1 MNYIIRKHT
10 GESAYLQLYHQLR
23 QDIISG
29 VWPRGMKL
37 PSKRVMSAELGV
49 SIITVEHA
57 LSLLCDEGYLESKPR
72 SGMIVS
78 FVGAVSSASIP
89 KRPSLEDMRASRT
102 APDDFPFSL
111 LAKTMRNVL
120 SVYDRQIL
128 SSSPSSGCEELQ
140 IAIASWLGRSH
151 AMNVRPAQ
159 IIIGSGS
166 EYLYSLI
173 VQLLGRN
180 RLYALEDPSYE
191 TIRRSYEAN
200 GAQCIMLPIGEAGID
215 PVLLQASGAD
225 VLHVTPFHSY
235 PSGVTATPARR
246 REYVS
251 WAKQNRTVIVEDD
264 YASEFAPLTSRIET
278 VASLLPEQV
287 IYLNTF
293 SKLLASSFR
302 TAFMV
307 LPEHLLEDYRR
318 KLDYT
323 SCPVPVYNQLVLAE
337 FLNEGHL
344 ERYTSRKR
352 RKMQKK

>member
-1 MNYIIRKHT
+1 MNYIIRKHA

-29 VWPRGMKL
+29 IWPRGAKL
-37 PSKRVMSAELGV
+37 PSKRVMAEELGLSV
-49 SIITVEHA
+49 ITVEHA

-78 FVGAVSSASIP
+78 FGGTVSPASVP

-111 LAKTMRNVL
+111 LAKTMRHVL
-120 SVYDRQIL
+120 SEYDRQIL
-128 SSSPSSGCEELQ
+128 SSSPSSGCEELRS
-140 IAIASWLGRSH
+140 AIASWLGRSH
-151 AMNVRPAQ
+151 AMNVSPGQ

-166 EYLYSLI
+166 EYLYGLI
-173 VQLLGRN
+173 VQLLGREK
-180 RLYALEDPSYE
+180 LYALENPSYE
-191 TIRRSYEAN
+191 TIRRAYEAN
-200 GAQCIMLPIGEAGID
+200 GAQCAMLPMGEDGID
-215 PVLLQASGAD
+215 SSLLEACRAD
-225 VLHVTPFHSY
+225 VLHVTPYHSY
-235 PSGVTATPARR
+235 PSGVTATAAKR
-246 REYVS
+246 REYVA
-251 WAKQNRTVIVEDD
+251 WAKRNSTVIVEDD

-307 LPEHLLEDYRR
+307 LPEPLLAEYRQ

>member
-1 MNYIIRKHT
+1 
-10 GESAYLQLYHQLR
+10 
-23 QDIISG
+23 
-29 VWPRGMKL
+29 
-37 PSKRVMSAELGV
+37 
-49 SIITVEHA
+49 
-57 LSLLCDEGYLESKPR
+57 
-72 SGMIVS
+72 
-78 FVGAVSSASIP
+78 
-89 KRPSLEDMRASRT
+89 
-102 APDDFPFSL
+102 
-111 LAKTMRNVL
+111 
-120 SVYDRQIL
+120 
-128 SSSPSSGCEELQ
+128 
-140 IAIASWLGRSH
+140 
-151 AMNVRPAQ
+151 MNVRPAQ

>member
-1 MNYIIRKHT
+1 MI
-10 GESAYLQLYHQLR
+10 
-23 QDIISG
+23 
-29 VWPRGMKL
+29 
-37 PSKRVMSAELGV
+37 SAELGV

-78 FVGAVSSASIP
+78 FGGTVSSASIP

-200 GAQCIMLPIGEAGID
+200 GAQCIMLPIGEDGID

-225 VLHVTPFHSY
+225 ILHVTPFHSY
-235 PSGVTATPARR
+235 PSGVTASPAKR

-307 LPEHLLEDYRR
+307 LPDHLLEDYRR

-323 SCPVPVYNQLVLAE
+323 SCPVPVYNQLVLAD

>member
-1 MNYIIRKHT
+1 
-10 GESAYLQLYHQLR
+10 
-23 QDIISG
+23 
-29 VWPRGMKL
+29 MKL

-323 SCPVPVYNQLVLAE
+323 SCPVPVYNQLVLTE
-337 FLNEGHL
+337 FQNEGHL

>member
-1 MNYIIRKHT
+1 MNYIIRKHS

-29 VWPRGMKL
+29 IWPRGAKL
-37 PSKRVMSAELGV
+37 PSKRVMAEELGLSV
-49 SIITVEHA
+49 ITVEHA

-72 SGMIVS
+72 SGMIVA
-78 FVGAVSSASIP
+78 FGGAVSPASVP

-102 APDDFPFSL
+102 APDDFPFSA
-111 LAKTMRNVL
+111 LAKTMRHVL
-120 SVYDRQIL
+120 SEYDRQIL

-140 IAIASWLGRSH
+140 AAIASWLGRSH
-151 AMNVRPAQ
+151 AMNVSPGQ

-166 EYLYSLI
+166 EYLYGLI
-173 VQLLGRN
+173 VQLLGREK
-180 RLYALEDPSYE
+180 LYALEDPSYE
-191 TIRRSYEAN
+191 TIRRAYEAN
-200 GAQCIMLPIGEAGID
+200 GARCTMLPMGEDGID
-215 PVLLQASGAD
+215 SALLEACWAD
-225 VLHVTPFHSY
+225 VLHVTPYHSY
-235 PSGVTATPARR
+235 PSGVTATAAKR
-246 REYVS
+246 REYVA
-251 WAKQNRTVIVEDD
+251 WAERNGAVIVEDD

-307 LPEHLLEDYRR
+307 LPDSLLEEYRR
-318 KLDYT
+318 KLDYI

-352 RKMQKK
+352 RKMHRK

>member
-323 SCPVPVYNQLVLAE
+323 SCPVPVYNQLVLTE
-337 FLNEGHL
+337 FQNEGHL

>member
-29 VWPRGMKL
+29 IWPRGAKL
-37 PSKRVMSAELGV
+37 PSKRVMAEELGLSV
-49 SIITVEHA
+49 ITVEHA

-72 SGMIVS
+72 SGMIVA
-78 FVGAVSSASIP
+78 FGGAVSPASVP

-102 APDDFPFSL
+102 APDDFPFSV
-111 LAKTMRNVL
+111 LAKTMRHVL
-120 SVYDRQIL
+120 SEYDRQIL

-140 IAIASWLGRSH
+140 AAIASWLGRSH
-151 AMNVRPAQ
+151 AMNVSPGQ

-166 EYLYSLI
+166 EYLYGLI
-173 VQLLGRN
+173 VQLLGREK
-180 RLYALEDPSYE
+180 LYALEDPSYE
-191 TIRRSYEAN
+191 TIRRAYEAN
-200 GAQCIMLPIGEAGID
+200 GARCTMLPMGEDGID
-215 PVLLQASGAD
+215 SVLLEACRAD
-225 VLHVTPFHSY
+225 VLHVTPYHSY
-235 PSGVTATPARR
+235 PSGVTATAAKR
-246 REYVS
+246 REYVA
-251 WAKQNRTVIVEDD
+251 WAERNGAVIVEDD

-307 LPEHLLEDYRR
+307 LPDSLLAEYRR

-352 RKMQKK
+352 RKMHRK

>member
-29 VWPRGMKL
+29 VWPRGTKL
-37 PSKRVMSAELGV
+37 PSKRVISAELGV

-72 SGMIVS
+72 SGLIVS

-278 VASLLPEQV
+278 IASLLPGQV

-307 LPEHLLEDYRR
+307 LPDHLLEDYRR

-323 SCPVPVYNQLVLAE
+323 SCPVPVYNQLVLAD

-352 RKMQKK
+352 RIMQKK